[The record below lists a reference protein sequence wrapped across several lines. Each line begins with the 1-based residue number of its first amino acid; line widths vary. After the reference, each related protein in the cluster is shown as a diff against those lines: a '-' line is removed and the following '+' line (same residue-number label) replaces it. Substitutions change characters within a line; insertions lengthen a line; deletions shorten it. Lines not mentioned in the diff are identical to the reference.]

1 MTRPN
6 AKRSASATPPGT
18 RSGARGRP
26 SQSPAVCFK
35 KPRGR
40 APLAEGKPCS
50 WNSDDGFWTTANG
63 CYHDVAA
70 VRKASKTEHFQRSK
84 RIDKEE
90 QKQRRSLCA
99 RIAAAVEASGVPA
112 PSASRRHRLWL
123 SERCDKIVLTPAPLF
138 WVMAEA
144 LVAQVLR
151 HASQGEVACHEWERG
166 RAH

>member
-1 MTRPN
+1 MY
-6 AKRSASATPPGT
+6 KRQAQP
-18 RSGARGRP
+18 
-26 SQSPAVCFK
+26 CFK

-40 APLAEGKPCS
+40 VPLAEGKPCS

-112 PSASRRHRLWL
+112 PSARRRHRRP
-123 SERCDKIVLTPAPLF
+123 SEHYGKIVLTPAPLF
-138 WVMAEA
+138 WAKAEA
-144 LVAQVLR
+144 LVAQEEFLTWWQFQWHYR
-151 HASQGEVACHEWERG
+151 AQLASQL
-166 RAH
+166 

>member
-1 MTRPN
+1 MLQE
-6 AKRSASATPPGT
+6 ATW
-18 RSGARGRP
+18 SGAACRR
-26 SQSPAVCFK
+26 QALLLEQ
-35 KPRGR
+35 RR
-40 APLAEGKPCS
+40 R
-50 WNSDDGFWTTANG
+50 GFWTTANG

-112 PSASRRHRLWL
+112 PSASRRHRHHLFAGH
-123 SERCDKIVLTPAPLF
+123 SVKIVLTPAPLF

-144 LVAQVLR
+144 LVAQEEFLTWWQFQWHYR
-151 HASQGEVACHEWERG
+151 AQLASQL
-166 RAH
+166 